1 MTHRQDEET
10 AALRLDGALL
20 GGERRLM
27 LATLEDGIRTILAAR
42 HRHVP
47 HRRLKADLDWLTDD
61 DPRPAFGFISL
72 CDFLG
77 IDAEYLRARV
87 LAVHS
92 TGPYAATFR
101 VHIKREDR
109 HGVPP
114 S

>member
-1 MTHRQDEET
+1 MIYRQDGET

-20 GGERRLM
+20 RGERRLM
-27 LATLEDGIRTILAAR
+27 LATLEDGIRTILDAR

-72 CDFLG
+72 CEFLG

-92 TGPYAATFR
+92 SGPYGATFP
-101 VHIKREDR
+101 VHLKREDG

>member
-1 MTHRQDEET
+1 MIYRPDGES
-10 AALRLDGALL
+10 AALRLHEALL

-27 LATLEDGIRTILAAR
+27 LATLEDGIRTILDAR

-47 HRRLKADLDWLTDD
+47 QRRLKADLDWLTDD

-72 CDFLG
+72 CEFLG

-87 LAVHS
+87 LAVHAS
-92 TGPYAATFR
+92 EPSGAT
-101 VHIKREDR
+101 VPADLKREDG